1 MCITDNQAV
10 IYIFRCNKMVS
21 ICSNGKGSCLFL

>member
-1 MCITDNQAV
+1 MCIADNQAV
-10 IYIFRCNKMVS
+10 IFIFRCNKMVS

>member
-1 MCITDNQAV
+1 MRIADNQTL
-10 IYIFRCNKMVS
+10 IFIFRCNKMVS